1 MVDSTSFL
9 MKREQENARLA
20 GALPDFK
27 LDNLLNEGVLKLRL
41 ENTCCKL
48 VKMNFRWEIFLS

>member
-1 MVDSTSFL
+1 